1 MVCLGNMGVFHKMQ
15 VVTIIPNGHKLSN
28 HGGWRKLGAMKK
40 TSTYP
45 VSARGP
51 ADHEVRDQIVAAAT
65 EHFSRYGYEKT
76 TVSDLAKAI
85 GFSKAYI
92 YKFFES
98 KQAIGEMI
106 CANCLRQIETEV
118 NAALVETDCVPEKLR
133 RMFKAAT
140 EASLKL
146 FFQDRKLYEIAA
158 SAATEHWQAVTT
170 YEERFQKLLRD
181 VLQEGRQTGDFERKT
196 PLDETTKAIYL
207 VMRPYLNPLLLQH
220 SFDYVEEAPMHLS
233 NLVLRSL
240 SP

>member
-1 MVCLGNMGVFHKMQ
+1 
-15 VVTIIPNGHKLSN
+15 
-28 HGGWRKLGAMKK
+28 MK
-40 TSTYP
+40 TAATYP

-106 CANCLRQIETEV
+106 CANCLHQIESEIR
-118 NAALVETDCVPEKLR
+118 AAVEEAEQPPEKLR
-133 RMFKAAT
+133 RMFKVAT
-140 EASLKL
+140 EASLRL
-146 FFQDRKLYEIAA
+146 FFRDRKLYDIAA
-158 SAATEHWQAVTT
+158 SAATGRWQAVHA
-170 YEERFQKLLRD
+170 YEARVQKLLQD
-181 VLQEGRQTGDFERKT
+181 VLQQGRQSGDFERKT
-196 PLDETTKAIYL
+196 PLDEAAMAIYL
-207 VMRPYLNPLLLQH
+207 VMRPYMNPLLLQYNLD
-220 SFDYVEEAPMHLS
+220 STDVAPTQLAS
-233 NLVLRSL
+233 LVLRSL